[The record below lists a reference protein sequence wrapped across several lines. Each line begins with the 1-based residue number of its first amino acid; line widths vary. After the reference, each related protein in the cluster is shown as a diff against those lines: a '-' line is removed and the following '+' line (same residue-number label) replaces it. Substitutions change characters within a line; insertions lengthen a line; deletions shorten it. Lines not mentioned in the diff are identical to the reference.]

1 MTEQTRGLSK
11 RQKFLMIAALLTG
24 AFMGITNETLLATAL
39 PSIQRAFDITTGQV
53 QWMTTAFLMA
63 NGIMIPVSAF
73 LIDRFSTRGLFL
85 TSIGLFG
92 VGTAVASM
100 APVYPVLL
108 LGRVVQASGSGIMLP
123 LLMTVLLAV
132 IPVHRRGTA
141 MGLMGIVIAFGPAIG
156 PTLSGFLL
164 EHFVWRSLFITILPI
179 VAVTLIVGALFIRNV
194 TDLRQPRIDVLSI
207 ILSSFGFGSFLY
219 GFSIAGES
227 GWTSPL
233 VVTSISAGAVIIGLF
248 VWRQLVLN
256 VPMLE
261 FRVFQFPMF
270 TLAIIISMTVLV
282 SLIGAETLLPL
293 FMQTVLGFTPLQ
305 SGLVLLPG
313 AIVMG
318 IMSPITGRL
327 FDAFGAKWLAMI
339 GLTVVTITTFLLSRL
354 SLDTT
359 FAYLSIVFAIRMA
372 GLALALMPVMTSA
385 LNQLPAKWYSHGS
398 AMANTLQQISA
409 AIGTAILV
417 TVMAIAAQNAPVIV
431 DITAREAALEAQLY
445 GYSWAFFASTIL
457 AFIAF
462 ILAWFLNSPKKE
474 KEIVRQIHGQPA
486 NSADTAAPASGD
498 SDTSD

>member
-1 MTEQTRGLSK
+1 MTEHTQGLPK
-11 RQKFLMIAALLTG
+11 RQKYFMVAALLTG

-39 PSIQRAFDITTGQV
+39 PSIQEAFDITTGQV

-63 NGIMIPVSAF
+63 NGIMIPISAF
-73 LIDRFSTRGLFL
+73 LIDRFTTRGLFL
-85 TSIGLFG
+85 TAIGLFG
-92 VGTAVASM
+92 VGTAIAAV
-100 APVYPVLL
+100 APVYPILL

-132 IPVHRRGTA
+132 IPVQRRGTA

-164 EHFVWRSLFITILPI
+164 EHFEWRSLFYVVLPI
-179 VAVTLIVGALFIRNV
+179 VAVTLTIGALFIRNV
-194 TDLRQPRIDVLSI
+194 TDLRRPRIDVFSI
-207 ILSSFGFGSFLY
+207 ILSSFGFGAFLY
-219 GFSIAGES
+219 GFSIAGER
-227 GWTSPL
+227 GWTDPL
-233 VVTSISAGAVIIGLF
+233 VLSIIVAGAAVIGLF
-248 VWRQLVLN
+248 VWRQMILK

-270 TLAIIISMTVLV
+270 TLAIIITMTVLI

-293 FMQTVLGFTPLQ
+293 FMQTVLGFTPLE

-327 FDAFGAKWLAMI
+327 FDAFGAKWLALL
-339 GLTVVTITTFLLSRL
+339 GLTIVTITTFLLSRL

-385 LNQLPAKWYSHGS
+385 LNQLPSKWYSHGS
-398 AMANTLQQISA
+398 ALANTLQQIAA

-417 TVMAIAAQNAPVIV
+417 TLVAMGAQNYAPGAGVSPDEV
-431 DITAREAALEAQLY
+431 ALKAQLT
-445 GYSWAFFASTIL
+445 GYTWAFLGSTVL
-457 AFIAF
+457 AFVAF

-474 KEIVRQIHGQPA
+474 KEIVQQIHGR
-486 NSADTAAPASGD
+486 SE
-498 SDTSD
+498 

>member
-1 MTEQTRGLSK
+1 MTQQTQGLPK
-11 RQKFLMIAALLTG
+11 RQKFFMIAALLTG

-39 PSIQRAFDITTGQV
+39 PSIQQAFDITTGQV

-63 NGIMIPVSAF
+63 NGVMIPVSAF

-92 VGTAVASM
+92 IGTAVAAT

-123 LLMTVLLAV
+123 LLMTVLLAI

-164 EHFVWRSLFITILPI
+164 EHFAWRSLFITILPI
-179 VAVTLIVGALFIRNV
+179 VVITLIVGGLFIRNV
-194 TDLRQPRIDVLSI
+194 TDLRRPRIDVLSI

-219 GFSIAGES
+219 GFSIAGEN
-227 GWTSPL
+227 GWTSP
-233 VVTSISAGAVIIGLF
+233 VVLTSIGAGAVIIGLF
-248 VWRQLVLN
+248 VWRQLVLE

-313 AIVMG
+313 AVVMG

-327 FDAFGAKWLAMI
+327 FDAFGAKWLALI
-339 GLTVVTITTFLLSRL
+339 GMTVVTITTFMLSQI
-354 SLDTT
+354 SLETT
-359 FAYLSIVFAIRMA
+359 FAYLSIVYAIRMG

-385 LNQLPAKWYSHGS
+385 LNQLPSKWYSHGS

-417 TVMAIAAQNAPVIV
+417 TVMSIAAQNATPAV
-431 DITAREAALEAQLY
+431 DASAREAALEAQLY

-457 AFIAF
+457 AFIALV
-462 ILAWFLNSPKKE
+462 LACFLNSPKKE
-474 KEIVRQIHGQPA
+474 KEIVRQIHGQAA
-486 NSADTAAPASGD
+486 NPVDTTASASGD
-498 SDTSD
+498 SGTVE